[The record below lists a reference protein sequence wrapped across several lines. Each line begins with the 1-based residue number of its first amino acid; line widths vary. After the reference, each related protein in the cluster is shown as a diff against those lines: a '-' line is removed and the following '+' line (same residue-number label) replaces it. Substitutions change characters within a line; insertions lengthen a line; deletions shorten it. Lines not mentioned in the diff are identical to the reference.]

1 MVMDYKKLLFSVFA
15 SIWTV
20 GVLVQQIHWIFINSY
35 NITTFIIAIIEM
47 SLPYII
53 FKMMEDKE

>member
-1 MVMDYKKLLFSVFA
+1 MDYKKLLFSVFA
-15 SIWTV
+15 SIWIV
-20 GVLVQQIHWIFINSY
+20 GVLIQQIHWIFINSY

>member
-1 MVMDYKKLLFSVFA
+1 MNYKELLFSVFA

-20 GVLVQQIHWIFINSY
+20 GVLVQQIYWISTKSY
-35 NITTFIIAIIEM
+35 NIAAFIIAIIEI
-47 SLPYII
+47 SLPYIV

>member
-1 MVMDYKKLLFSVFA
+1 MDYKKLLFSVFA

-20 GVLVQQIHWIFINSY
+20 GVLVQQIYWIFINSY

>member
-1 MVMDYKKLLFSVFA
+1 MDCKKLLFSVFA

-20 GVLVQQIHWIFINSY
+20 GVLAQQIYWISTNSY
-35 NITTFIIAIIEM
+35 NIAAFIIAIIEI
-47 SLPYII
+47 SLPYIV

>member
-1 MVMDYKKLLFSVFA
+1 MDYKKLLFSVFA
-15 SIWTV
+15 SIWIV
-20 GVLVQQIHWIFINSY
+20 GILAQQIYWISINSY
-35 NITTFIIAIIEM
+35 NITAFIIAIIEI

>member
-1 MVMDYKKLLFSVFA
+1 MDYKSLLFSVFA

-20 GVLVQQIHWIFINSY
+20 GVLAQQIYWISTNSY
-35 NITTFIIAIIEM
+35 NIAAFIVAIIEI
-47 SLPYII
+47 SLPYIV

>member
-1 MVMDYKKLLFSVFA
+1 MDYKKLLFSVFA
-15 SIWTV
+15 SIWIV
-20 GVLVQQIHWIFINSY
+20 GVLVQQIYWIFINSY

>member
-1 MVMDYKKLLFSVFA
+1 MDYKELLFSVLA

-20 GVLVQQIHWIFINSY
+20 GVLAQQIYWISTNSY
-35 NITTFIIAIIEM
+35 NIAAFIIAIVEI
-47 SLPYII
+47 SLPYIV

>member
-1 MVMDYKKLLFSVFA
+1 MDYKKLLFSVFA

-20 GVLVQQIHWIFINSY
+20 GVLVQQIYWISINSY
-35 NITTFIIAIIEM
+35 NIAAFIIAIIEM
-47 SLPYII
+47 SLPYIV

>member
-1 MVMDYKKLLFSVFA
+1 MDYKSLLFSVFA

-20 GVLVQQIHWIFINSY
+20 GVLAQQIYWISTNSY
-35 NITTFIIAIIEM
+35 NIAAFIIAIIEI
-47 SLPYII
+47 SLPYIV

>member
-1 MVMDYKKLLFSVFA
+1 MDYKKLLFSIFA

-20 GVLVQQIHWIFINSY
+20 GVLAQQIYWISTKSY
-35 NITTFIIAIIEM
+35 NIAAFIIAIIEI
-47 SLPYII
+47 SLPYIV